1 MKTRQGFVSNS
12 SNSSFIIDP
21 RKLSNA
27 QIDAI
32 KHHATYGKLITF
44 KTATKDQLEEFDK
57 EGNFWSEYGG
67 FKGMERDAWTIW
79 EDDEGMIHADTSMDN
94 FDFEHCKHYFS
105 LNDGLV
111 LNDYA
116 IQHDKELIVSST
128 MDFSLDTLKRLIKF
142 TKKGYNTSVDNL
154 AIIYNCIK
162 NKNFILEPDL
172 FY

>member
-94 FDFEHCKHYFS
+94 FDFEHFLYH
-105 LNDGLV
+105 V
-111 LNDYA
+111 LNVPQD
-116 IQHDKELIVSST
+116 
-128 MDFSLDTLKRLIKF
+128 
-142 TKKGYNTSVDNL
+142 
-154 AIIYNCIK
+154 AIIKSDGQNNSLYG
-162 NKNFILEPDL
+162 DGG
-172 FY
+172 YRG